1 MRISKISVR
10 NFRNFVNFSVDVGDN
25 AIVLGENRVGKS
37 NLLHALRLV
46 FDPTLPDSAR
56 RLRLED
62 FPDGLRRP
70 LAPDAEVTISVE
82 LTDFGNN
89 QALIAALERC
99 LVATE
104 PFVARVTYRFGPR
117 EDLTAPPRTEADYD
131 FVVFGGEER
140 VPLLHVGHEVR
151 RATPMDLFPAL
162 RDAEGDLARW
172 SRSPLRPLLDR
183 AAATI
188 DEKVLKA
195 IADDI
200 DKATAAITDI
210 EPLEF
215 VVDSVND
222 QLKAMVGSTHAV
234 DTSLG
239 FSPTEGTRLVRALQL
254 MIDGNR
260 RGVAE
265 ASLGSANVLYLALKH
280 LEMQALADEGVRQ
293 HTFLAI
299 EEPEAH
305 LHPHLQRLIYRTY
318 LRTRDGVQQANRARS
333 ILLTTH
339 SPNVASV
346 APLSDIVV
354 LRAIGGATVGRSLHK
369 VGSVLTDTDREDLER
384 YLDVTRGELFFSRGV
399 LLVEGDAEKFLV
411 PTLAALRDPP
421 LDLDAMGVT
430 VCSVSGTNFVPYLK
444 LIGEPGLAMPFAL
457 LTDFDPIDSE
467 ASQEDVD
474 TPNED
479 EEDGYGQYRV
489 VNQILPELVDEEVL
503 DNMEFYET
511 VDAAPLFG
519 VFLNEYTFEVD
530 LFCAGTHT
538 HFRDAI
544 VELTTNKAMK
554 QRFRAWAAAPDSLDK
569 ERFLKDIESIGKGR
583 VAQRLAALLLASPPD
598 VLPRYISDAFDHLA
612 GLLGH
617 P

>member
-1 MRISKISVR
+1 MRMRKISIK
-10 NFRNFVNFSVDVGDN
+10 NFRNFVDFSVDIGEN
-25 AIVLGENRVGKS
+25 AVILGENRVGKS

-62 FPDGLRRP
+62 FPDGIRRP
-70 LAPDAEVTISVE
+70 LPADAKITIAVE
-82 LTDFGNN
+82 LTDFDENKP
-89 QALIAALERC
+89 LIAALERC
-99 LVATE
+99 LVSTD
-104 PFVARVTYRFGPR
+104 PLVARVTYRFQPR
-117 EDLTAPPRTEADYD
+117 EGLAGLPRTEADYD

-140 VPLLHVGHEVR
+140 VPLLHVGHDVR
-151 RATPMDLFPAL
+151 RAIPIDLFPAL

-172 SRSPLRPLLDR
+172 SRSPLRPLIDR

-210 EPLEF
+210 EPLES
-215 VVDSVND
+215 VVDSVNT
-222 QLKAMVGSTHAV
+222 QLKTMVGPTHAV

-305 LHPHLQRLIYRTY
+305 LHPHLQRLIYRAY
-318 LRTRDGVQQANRARS
+318 LRTKDGPKQENRARS

-354 LRAIGGATVGRSLHK
+354 LRSSRGSTVGKSLHK
-369 VGSVLTDTDREDLER
+369 VGSALTDTDRDDLER

-399 LLVEGDAEKFLV
+399 LLVEGDAEKFLI
-411 PTLAALRDPP
+411 PTLAALHAPP

-444 LIGEPGLAMPFAL
+444 LIGGAGLNMPFAL
-457 LTDFDPIDSE
+457 LTDFDPLDSK
-467 ASQEDVD
+467 ASQQDVETYD
-474 TPNED
+474 ED
-479 EEDGYGQYRV
+479 EDDGYGQFRIV
-489 VNQILPELVDEEVL
+489 KQILPQLVDGEVL
-503 DNMEFYET
+503 AEMDFYER
-511 VDAAPLFG
+511 VDAAPDFG

-530 LFCAGTHT
+530 LFRCGMHT
-538 HFRDAI
+538 HFRDA
-544 VELTTNKAMK
+544 VAGLTTNRAMK
-554 QRFRAWAAAPDSLDK
+554 VRFEGWANVPETMD
-569 ERFLKDIESIGKGR
+569 EVRFLKDIDSIGKGR
-583 VAQRLAALLLASPPD
+583 LAQRLASLLIETPPSAI
-598 VLPRYISDAFDHLA
+598 PSYISDAFDHLV
-612 GLLGH
+612 GLLERN
-617 P
+617 

>member
-1 MRISKISVR
+1 MRISRISVS
-10 NFRNFVNFSVDVGDN
+10 NFRNFVAFSVDVGDN
-25 AIVLGENRVGKS
+25 AIILGENRVGKS
-37 NLLHALRLV
+37 NLLYALRLV

-56 RLRLED
+56 RLRIED
-62 FPDGLRRP
+62 FPDGLPRP
-70 LAPDAEVTISVE
+70 LPPDAKITIGVE
-82 LTDFGNN
+82 LTDFEDNEP
-89 QALIAALERC
+89 LIAALERC
-99 LVATE
+99 LVSTA
-104 PFVARVTYRFGPR
+104 PLVARVTYRLQPR
-117 EDLTAPPRTEADYD
+117 DDLTGAPRTDADYD

-140 VPLLHVGHEVR
+140 IPLLHVGYDVR
-151 RATPMDLFPAL
+151 RAVPMDLFPAL

-210 EPLEF
+210 EPLES

-222 QLKAMVGSTHAV
+222 QLKAMVGATHAV

-305 LHPHLQRLIYRTY
+305 LHPHLQRLIYRAY
-318 LRTRDGVQQANRARS
+318 LKTKDGPEQANRARS

-354 LRAIGGATVGRSLHK
+354 LRSSGRSTVGKSLQK
-369 VGSVLTDTDREDLER
+369 VGSALTGTDRDDLER

-399 LLVEGDAEKFLV
+399 LLVEGDAEKFLI
-411 PTLAALRDPP
+411 PTLAALHEPP
-421 LDLDAMGVT
+421 LDLDATGVT

-444 LIGEPGLAMPFAL
+444 LIGEAGLDMPFAL
-457 LTDFDPIDSE
+457 LTDFDPLDSK
-467 ASQEDVD
+467 ASQQDVETFDEDD
-474 TPNED
+474 D
-479 EEDGYGQYRV
+479 DGYGQFRIV
-489 VNQILPELVDEEVL
+489 KQILPQLVDDEVL
-503 DNMEFYET
+503 AAMDFYER
-511 VDAAPLFG
+511 VDAAPDFG

-530 LFCAGTHT
+530 LFRCGMEK

-544 VELTTNKAMK
+544 AGLTTNKAMK
-554 QRFRAWAAAPDSLDK
+554 ARFEGWADAPWTID
-569 ERFLKDIESIGKGR
+569 EVRFLKDIDSIGKGR
-583 VAQRLAALLLASPPD
+583 LAQRLASLLIGTPP
-598 VLPRYISDAFDHLA
+598 PAIPAYISNAFDHLV
-612 GLLGH
+612 GLLEQD
-617 P
+617 

>member
-1 MRISKISVR
+1 MRISKISIT
-10 NFRNFVNFSVDVGDN
+10 NFRNFVDFSVDVGAN
-25 AIVLGENRVGKS
+25 AIILGENRVGKS
-37 NLLHALRLV
+37 NLLYALRLV
-46 FDPTLPDSAR
+46 FDPALPDSAR
-56 RLRLED
+56 QLRLED

-70 LAPDAEVTISVE
+70 LPADAQITIAVE
-82 LTDFGNN
+82 LTDFDESEP
-89 QALIAALERC
+89 LIAALERC
-99 LVATE
+99 LVSTD
-104 PFVARVTYRFGPR
+104 PLVARVTYRFAPR
-117 EDLTAPPRTEADYD
+117 EDLAGPPRTDADYD

-140 VPLLHVGHEVR
+140 VPLLHVGHDVR
-151 RATPMDLFPAL
+151 RAIPMDLFPAL

-210 EPLEF
+210 DPLET

-222 QLKAMVGSTHAV
+222 QLKAMVGPSHAV

-293 HTFLAI
+293 HTLLAI

-318 LRTRDGVQQANRARS
+318 LRTKDGAGDVNRARS

-346 APLSDIVV
+346 APVSDIVV
-354 LRAIGGATVGRSLHK
+354 LRAVGGSTTGKSLHK
-369 VGSVLTDTDREDLER
+369 VGSALDDADRDDLER

-411 PTLAALRDPP
+411 PTLAALHEPA

-444 LIGEPGLAMPFAL
+444 LIGEVGLDMPFSL
-457 LTDFDPIDSE
+457 LTDFDPIGSG
-467 ASQEDVD
+467 ASSEDVEAYD
-474 TPNED
+474 PVAT
-479 EEDGYGQYRV
+479 DGYGLYRV
-489 VNQILPELVDEEVL
+489 VDQIMAQVMDADAFEAKD
-503 DNMEFYET
+503 FYS
-511 VDAAPLFG
+511 VVAAAPAHG
-519 VFLNEYTFEVD
+519 VFLNSYTFEVD
-530 LFCAGTHT
+530 LFRCGMHT
-538 HFRDAI
+538 YFRDA
-544 VELTTNKAMK
+544 VSVLTTNKAMK
-554 QRFRAWAAAPDSLDK
+554 ARFNLWAASPDK
-569 ERFLKDIESIGKGR
+569 FNPERFLKDIESIGKGR
-583 VAQRLAALLLASPPD
+583 VAQRLAALLLKSPP
-598 VLPRYISDAFDHLA
+598 PAIPAYITKAFDHLV
-612 GLLGH
+612 GLLEQD
-617 P
+617 